1 MSGRVLLCWR
11 YELLAKVARKRYLTS
26 QEITRSIHGEIAN
39 LFFSEF
45 STDPQP
51 KVEEACK
58 LNVFSFLSMQLFFWF
73 LFICYQMCKCS
84 ASSNLQFFILQ
95 FLKKGNF
102 KAICCGQLVV
112 NRGCPGGGGQ

>member
-73 LFICYQMCKCS
+73 QKMFIKKIFICYQMCKCS
-84 ASSNLQFFILQ
+84 TAFILKFFILQ

-102 KAICCGQLVV
+102 
-112 NRGCPGGGGQ
+112 NSF

>member
-58 LNVFSFLSMQLFFWF
+58 LIVFCQGNPFFGF
-73 LFICYQMCKCS
+73 YLIVIKYVEMGNS
-84 ASSNLQFFILQ
+84 AYFTVLYSTA
-95 FLKKGNF
+95 LKKRKF
-102 KAICCGQLVV
+102 
-112 NRGCPGGGGQ
+112 

>member
-58 LNVFSFLSMQLFFWF
+58 LNVSSFLSMQLFFGYY
-73 LFICYQMCKCS
+73 L
-84 ASSNLQFFILQ
+84 FFIKCVNVKQHLFDSFLYSLLQ

-102 KAICCGQLVV
+102 NQF
-112 NRGCPGGGGQ
+112 

>member
-58 LNVFSFLSMQLFFWF
+58 LNVFCQGNPIFGFYLFV
-73 LFICYQMCKCS
+73 IKYVEMGNS
-84 ASSNLQFFILQ
+84 AYFTVLYSTA
-95 FLKKGNF
+95 LKERKF
-102 KAICCGQLVV
+102 
-112 NRGCPGGGGQ
+112 